1 MKSMAEKMQG
11 AMAAGEMEQ
20 MEEDIQALRQLLE
33 NLVDL
38 SFDQEDL
45 IDVVSRTN
53 STTPKYVS
61 LVQDQY
67 KLKDDFVLIQDSL
80 IALSKR
86 VTEIETFVTDKI
98 AEIKTNLNE
107 SLDNMENR
115 QKPLANDNQRRVM
128 KNTNDLAVMLAES
141 MQNMQ
146 QQMSSMAGDGS
157 CPKPGGTGKSK
168 DGKGSQGSV
177 PMDKI
182 TEGQKG
188 MGEKLKEMME
198 GQKKGGKDGKG
209 GMSKE
214 FAQAAARQ
222 AALRKA
228 LEEIKQGKDEQGK
241 SSQGLQEMIDQMDK
255 IETDLVNKR
264 LNNEMLKR
272 QQDIVTRL
280 LEAENAERQREL
292 DQKRIAERTGEK
304 ERKYP
309 PAIEEYIKKKESE
322 VEMYKTVS
330 PSLKPYY
337 KYLVEEYYK
346 SLKENN

>member
-1 MKSMAEKMQG
+1 MAG

-45 IDVVSRTN
+45 IEEVSRANT
-53 STTPKYVS
+53 STPRYVS
-61 LVQDQY
+61 LVQEQF

-86 VTEIETFVTDKI
+86 VAEIETFVTDKVS
-98 AEIKTNLNE
+98 EVKTNLKE
-107 SLDNMENR
+107 SIENMENR

-128 KNTNDLAVMLAES
+128 KNTNDLAVMLSES
-141 MQNMQ
+141 MENMQ
-146 QQMSSMAGDGS
+146 QQMSGMPGSGS
-157 CPKPGGTGKSK
+157 CPKPGGE
-168 DGKGSQGSV
+168 GKGGKTGTV

-182 TEGQKG
+182 TEGQQG
-188 MGEKLKEMME
+188 MGEKMKEMME
-198 GQKKGGKDGKG
+198 GQKKDGKG

-228 LEEIKQGKDEQGK
+228 LEEIKQGRDEQGK

-280 LEAENAERQREL
+280 LEAEKADRQREL
-292 DQKRIAERTGEK
+292 DEKRIAERSPEK

-330 PSLKPYY
+330 PALKPYY

-346 SLKENN
+346 SLKENK

>member
-1 MKSMAEKMQG
+1 
-11 AMAAGEMEQ
+11 
-20 MEEDIQALRQLLE
+20 
-33 NLVDL
+33 
-38 SFDQEDL
+38 
-45 IDVVSRTN
+45 
-53 STTPKYVS
+53 
-61 LVQDQY
+61 
-67 KLKDDFVLIQDSL
+67 
-80 IALSKR
+80 
-86 VTEIETFVTDKI
+86 
-98 AEIKTNLNE
+98 
-107 SLDNMENR
+107 
-115 QKPLANDNQRRVM
+115 M
-128 KNTNDLAVMLAES
+128 KNTNDLAVMLSES
-141 MQNMQ
+141 MENMQ
-146 QQMSSMAGDGS
+146 QQMSGMAGDGS
-157 CPKPGGTGKSK
+157 CPKPGGEGK
-168 DGKGSQGSV
+168 DGKGNKGSV

-188 MGEKLKEMME
+188 MGEKMKEMMGE
-198 GQKKGGKDGKG
+198 QKGGKK

-228 LEEIKQGKDEQGK
+228 LEEIKQGRDEQGK
-241 SSQGLQEMIDQMDK
+241 SSQGLQEMIEQMDK

-280 LEAENAERQREL
+280 LEADKADRQRQL
-292 DQKRIAERTGEK
+292 DEKRLAERTIEK

-330 PSLKPYY
+330 PALKPYY

>member
-1 MKSMAEKMQG
+1 
-11 AMAAGEMEQ
+11 
-20 MEEDIQALRQLLE
+20 
-33 NLVDL
+33 V
-38 SFDQEDL
+38 
-45 IDVVSRTN
+45 T
-53 STTPKYVS
+53 
-61 LVQDQY
+61 LVQEQF
-67 KLKDDFVLIQDSL
+67 KLKDDFILIQDSL

-86 VTEIETFVTDKI
+86 VTEIETFVVDKV
-98 AEIKTNLNE
+98 AEVKSNLNE
-107 SLDNMENR
+107 SIENMEAR
-115 QKPLANDNQRRVM
+115 QKPRANDTQRRVM
-128 KNTNDLAVMLAES
+128 KNTNDLAVMLSES
-141 MQNMQ
+141 MENMQ
-146 QQMSSMAGDGS
+146 QQMSSMSGDGS
-157 CPKPGGTGKSK
+157 CPKPGDKPGE
-168 DGKGSQGSV
+168 GKGNKGSV

-182 TEGQKG
+182 TEGQKE
-188 MGEKLKEMME
+188 MGEEMKKMMGE
-198 GQKKGGKDGKG
+198 QKGGKQ

-228 LEEIKQGKDEQGK
+228 LEEIKQGRDEQGK
-241 SSQGLQEMIDQMDK
+241 SSQGLQEMIEQMDK

-280 LEAENAERQREL
+280 LEADKADRQRQL
-292 DQKRIAERTGEK
+292 DDKRIAERTVEK